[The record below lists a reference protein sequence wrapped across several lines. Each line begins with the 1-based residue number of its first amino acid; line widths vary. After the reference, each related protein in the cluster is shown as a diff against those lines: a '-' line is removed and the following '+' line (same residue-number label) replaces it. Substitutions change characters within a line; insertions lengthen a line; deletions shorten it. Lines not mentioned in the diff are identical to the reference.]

1 MIDGEEDAVRQKA
14 VETAARYNL
23 DRKRL
28 LRAVAEIGVMR
39 GSVINSAAGLMS
51 MCACYLYVNKI
62 IKAKGDVLG
71 YQLNEYI
78 DMHLSGNLS
87 VAELCR
93 KLYISRFKL
102 YSISIRSFDMGISD
116 YIRNRRITAAKKLLT
131 NSEKIVEQ
139 IANDTGFRD
148 ANYFIRVFKKA
159 EGTTPCN
166 TGGEII
172 VNKTPY

>member
-1 MIDGEEDAVRQKA
+1 M
-14 VETAARYNL
+14 
-23 DRKRL
+23 
-28 LRAVAEIGVMR
+28 
-39 GSVINSAAGLMS
+39 
-51 MCACYLYVNKI
+51 
-62 IKAKGDVLG
+62 
-71 YQLNEYI
+71 NEYI

-148 ANYFIRVFKKA
+148 TNYFIRVFKKA
-159 EGTTPCN
+159 EGTTPLQYRRRN
-166 TGGEII
+166 YS
-172 VNKTPY
+172 K